1 VSGDDGLRQEVTCMV
16 HDLSDRSEVVFDD
29 ERVVVNAGLVLAVT
43 LGRRLGLEAL
53 IDAAVRLGGRPGAS
67 RPGRKV
73 LSLVHAMLLG
83 ADCIDDCE
91 ILRAGRTEAVLG
103 HRPMAPSTLGTFLR
117 SFTFGHVRQL
127 DRVLG
132 QVLRRAW
139 AAGAGPGAGRLVID
153 VDSFVGEV
161 HGRCKQGAGYGYTG
175 KLGYHPLLA
184 TRADTNEVL
193 HVRLR
198 KGQANTQRGALRFVD
213 ELLARV
219 RRAGASGEILLRA
232 DSGFQNKKVI
242 ARLREQGCRYSI
254 GVTMHKIVAAQI
266 ASIPED
272 AWQPVADYP
281 DSGVCELAETT
292 LGQDRLIV
300 RRVHLHAQEDQ
311 TELFTYWRHHA
322 FITNRT
328 EALHHVDA
336 EHRQHAQVEL
346 VIRDLKDQALAHFP
360 SGHYSANSAWT
371 VIACLAHNLARWTTL
386 LGLSDRTPRTV
397 ATARRRLFALPGRLT
412 RSARRQTLHLPARW
426 PWQSDFIEA
435 LTRIRALPAAV

>member
-1 VSGDDGLRQEVTCMV
+1 MV

-29 ERVVVNAGLVLAVT
+29 RRVVVNAGLVLAVT
-43 LGRRLGLEAL
+43 LGRRLGIEAL
-53 IDAAVRLGGRPGAS
+53 VDAVVRLGSRPGAS

-91 ILRAGRTEAVLG
+91 ILRAGGTEAILG
-103 HRPMAPSTLGTFLR
+103 HRPMAPSTLGSFLR

-139 AAGAGPGAGRLVID
+139 QAGAGPGAGRLVID

-161 HGRCKQGAGYGYTG
+161 HGHRKQGAGYGYTG

-184 TRADTNEVL
+184 TRGDTSEVL

-219 RRAGASGEILLRA
+219 RKAGAAGQILLRA
-232 DSGFQNKKVI
+232 DSGFWNKKVI
-242 ARLREQGCRYSI
+242 ARLRAQGCRYSI
-254 GVTMHKIVAAQI
+254 GVTMHKIVTAQI
-266 ASIPED
+266 ASIPDD
-272 AWQPVADYP
+272 AWQPVEDYP

-292 LGQDRLIV
+292 LGEDRLIV
-300 RRVHLHAQEDQ
+300 RRVHLHAQDDQ
-311 TELFTYWRHHA
+311 TELFTYWRHFA

-328 EALHHVDA
+328 EPMHHVDA

-360 SGHYSANSAWT
+360 SGNYSANSAWT
-371 VIACLAHNLARWTTL
+371 VIACLAHNLARWTSL
-386 LGLSDRTPRTV
+386 LGLTDRTPRTA
-397 ATARRRLFALPGRLT
+397 ATTRRRLFALPGRLT
-412 RSARRQTLHLPARW
+412 RSARRHTLHLPARW
-426 PWQSDFIEA
+426 PWQTEFIEA
-435 LTRIRALPAAV
+435 LTRIRALPAAA